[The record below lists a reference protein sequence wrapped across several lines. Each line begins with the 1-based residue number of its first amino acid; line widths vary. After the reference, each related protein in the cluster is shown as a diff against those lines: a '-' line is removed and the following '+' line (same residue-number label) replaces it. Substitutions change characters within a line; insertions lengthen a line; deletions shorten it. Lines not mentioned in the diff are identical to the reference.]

1 MRYIKYF
8 YIKMK
13 TTHILCGV
21 SLCFILV
28 LLYRTYIVFVPEKD
42 LFEKCSSMDDHFL
55 KLTNERLNAF
65 QTLLKYETVSMD
77 IRNQNYEAIKQCRT
91 FIKQRYSNILRNKW
105 IEAHDI
111 AKYSIL
117 YTIKGSESDLKPY
130 LLSAHYDVVPA
141 TNGSWKHDPFSAVV
155 DGGYIYARGTL
166 DDKTTVFAVM
176 EALQEY
182 IEKNGQPRRSFYIA
196 ITHDEE
202 VYIDGSVGIANYLS
216 KVKFGNG
223 DFEYI
228 LDEGSSIVEDSFP
241 TIQYPVAIVA
251 IGEKGYLTVEYR
263 VEITGGHSSMPSAPT
278 SIGIL
283 SNAMVKL
290 ETNLHPSQFGPELD
304 LLQSIAPYTA
314 FPVRLVLS
322 NL

>member
-1 MRYIKYF
+1 MTSGDTKRGNF
-8 YIKMK
+8 RA
-13 TTHILCGV
+13 
-21 SLCFILV
+21 
-28 LLYRTYIVFVPEKD
+28 LLRFRIAVG
-42 LFEKCSSMDDHFL
+42 
-55 KLTNERLNAF
+55 
-65 QTLLKYETVSMD
+65 
-77 IRNQNYEAIKQCRT
+77 EAIRM
-91 FIKQRYSNILRNKW
+91 RP
-105 IEAHDI
+105 
-111 AKYSIL
+111 
-117 YTIKGSESDLKPY
+117 DLKPY

-202 VYIDGSVGIANYLS
+202 VKVYMDGSVGIANYLS

-241 TIQYPVAIVA
+241 TIEYPVAIVA

-290 ETNLHPSQFGPELD
+290 ETNLHPSQFGRGPELD

-322 NL
+322 NLWIFGSLMKKILSMNPTTDALQRSTTAITMISGGVKDNVLPPSAQSSVNHRIHPGDTCEKIFAKNKHIIHDDRVKDTLTQGIEKNEL